1 VGESTGRISFINTSD
16 YVSDVTGTA
25 AIGCMATLSSDGGAD
40 VVVYTDS
47 LRLQQTLEMAYATK
61 TKVAADYAELETIN
75 KEQQQLVNAA
85 EDRQPS
91 LDFSGPFRLRALW
104 TLE

>member
-1 VGESTGRISFINTSD
+1 
-16 YVSDVTGTA
+16 
-25 AIGCMATLSSDGGAD
+25 
-40 VVVYTDS
+40 
-47 LRLQQTLEMAYATK
+47 MAYATK